1 MFETRPRGALAA
13 LFLFLLTCSL
23 ATSSARADASSEQ
36 LNALV
41 DEWYDNFLEMNPV
54 MATFNGVHDYD
65 DRLANSISPE
75 FIEKLVASE
84 HGYLERLEKIN
95 PEGLDTQDRLSWE
108 IFRRDR
114 METIADAEFPGHLM
128 PVNQMFSLPIFF
140 VQMGSP
146 GGLTPFNTAED
157 YDKFLSRIDDFVVW
171 MDQAVTNM
179 REGIERGV
187 VLPQIIVEKTLP
199 VLESQIAATPA
210 ESQFYSP
217 IEAMPEEIQGDDR
230 ARLQLAYENAIAEK
244 IVPAYRGLHAFMRDE
259 YMPHARQTTALSAL
273 PDGEAW
279 YRLAIAQNTSTNM
292 TAEEIHELGKRE
304 VERIEGEMRKLAES
318 VGFEGDIAQ
327 LREWVN
333 SQEELKYSSEEDVL
347 ERYRGLRDRVQAN
360 IPKLFS
366 LSPEADFEIRKVEGF
381 RQATTPG
388 AHYMPPSPDGS
399 RLGIFYVN
407 TGGWENRSHAM
418 GEALYMHEAVPGHH
432 FQIAIA
438 RELDELPR
446 FRRYNGYT
454 AYSEG
459 WGLYAESLG
468 EELGLYQDPFQK
480 LGQLNSE
487 IFRARRLVVDT
498 GLHAMGWTREE
509 ALAYLP
515 SEVEINRYIV
525 MPGQALAY
533 KVGELK
539 IKDLRARAAARL
551 GDRFDLREFHSQILK
566 DGPLPLDVLEA
577 KVDRWI
583 ESEATAGR

>member
-366 LSPEADFEIRKVEGF
+366 LSPEADFEIRKVEDF

>member
-327 LREWVN
+327 
-333 SQEELKYSSEEDVL
+333 
-347 ERYRGLRDRVQAN
+347 
-360 IPKLFS
+360 
-366 LSPEADFEIRKVEGF
+366 
-381 RQATTPG
+381 
-388 AHYMPPSPDGS
+388 
-399 RLGIFYVN
+399 
-407 TGGWENRSHAM
+407 
-418 GEALYMHEAVPGHH
+418 
-432 FQIAIA
+432 
-438 RELDELPR
+438 
-446 FRRYNGYT
+446 
-454 AYSEG
+454 
-459 WGLYAESLG
+459 
-468 EELGLYQDPFQK
+468 
-480 LGQLNSE
+480 
-487 IFRARRLVVDT
+487 
-498 GLHAMGWTREE
+498 
-509 ALAYLP
+509 
-515 SEVEINRYIV
+515 
-525 MPGQALAY
+525 
-533 KVGELK
+533 
-539 IKDLRARAAARL
+539 
-551 GDRFDLREFHSQILK
+551 
-566 DGPLPLDVLEA
+566 
-577 KVDRWI
+577 
-583 ESEATAGR
+583 

>member
-1 MFETRPRGALAA
+1 
-13 LFLFLLTCSL
+13 
-23 ATSSARADASSEQ
+23 
-36 LNALV
+36 
-41 DEWYDNFLEMNPV
+41 
-54 MATFNGVHDYD
+54 
-65 DRLANSISPE
+65 
-75 FIEKLVASE
+75 
-84 HGYLERLEKIN
+84 
-95 PEGLDTQDRLSWE
+95 
-108 IFRRDR
+108 
-114 METIADAEFPGHLM
+114 
-128 PVNQMFSLPIFF
+128 MFSLPIFF

-333 SQEELKYSSEEDVL
+333 SQEELKYSSEENVL

>member
-1 MFETRPRGALAA
+1 
-13 LFLFLLTCSL
+13 
-23 ATSSARADASSEQ
+23 
-36 LNALV
+36 
-41 DEWYDNFLEMNPV
+41 
-54 MATFNGVHDYD
+54 
-65 DRLANSISPE
+65 
-75 FIEKLVASE
+75 
-84 HGYLERLEKIN
+84 
-95 PEGLDTQDRLSWE
+95 
-108 IFRRDR
+108 
-114 METIADAEFPGHLM
+114 
-128 PVNQMFSLPIFF
+128 
-140 VQMGSP
+140 
-146 GGLTPFNTAED
+146 
-157 YDKFLSRIDDFVVW
+157 
-171 MDQAVTNM
+171 
-179 REGIERGV
+179 
-187 VLPQIIVEKTLP
+187 
-199 VLESQIAATPA
+199 
-210 ESQFYSP
+210 
-217 IEAMPEEIQGDDR
+217 
-230 ARLQLAYENAIAEK
+230 
-244 IVPAYRGLHAFMRDE
+244 
-259 YMPHARQTTALSAL
+259 
-273 PDGEAW
+273 
-279 YRLAIAQNTSTNM
+279 
-292 TAEEIHELGKRE
+292 
-304 VERIEGEMRKLAES
+304 
-318 VGFEGDIAQ
+318 
-327 LREWVN
+327 
-333 SQEELKYSSEEDVL
+333 
-347 ERYRGLRDRVQAN
+347 
-360 IPKLFS
+360 
-366 LSPEADFEIRKVEGF
+366 
-381 RQATTPG
+381 
-388 AHYMPPSPDGS
+388 MPPSPDGS

>member
-333 SQEELKYSSEEDVL
+333 SQEELKYSSEENVL